1 MRSRRRIV
9 MDRAIL
15 DPGARACVTWRVS
28 DADLAS
34 AIGVGMSDV
43 FPGVLAT
50 ARMIAL
56 MEVAASRV
64 LRPLLAESELSV
76 GVTVD
81 VSHSAATPPGAT
93 VRATAQFLRQEGKMY
108 VFEVWAE
115 DDGGEIGRGVH
126 KRAIVSAERLEIG
139 AVRRCAAVYETT

>member
-1 MRSRRRIV
+1 
-9 MDRAIL
+9 
-15 DPGARACVTWRVS
+15 VTWRVS
-28 DADLAS
+28 GADLAS
-34 AIGVGMSDV
+34 AIGVDPSDA
-43 FPGVLAT
+43 FPGVFAT

-64 LRPLLAESELSV
+64 LRPLLAEGELSV

-93 VRATAQFLRQEGKMY
+93 VRATARFLRQEGKMY
-108 VFEVWAE
+108 MFEVWAE

-126 KRAIVSAERLEIG
+126 KRAIVSSERLEIR
-139 AVRRCAAVYETT
+139 AVRRCSALYEST

>member
-1 MRSRRRIV
+1 ME
-9 MDRAIL
+9 RAGL
-15 DPGARACVTWRVS
+15 DPGAHASVTWRVS

-64 LRPLLAESELSV
+64 LRPLLAEGELSV

-93 VRATAQFLRQEGKMY
+93 VRATARFLRQEGKLY

-115 DDGGEIGRGVH
+115 DDGGEIGRGLH
-126 KRAIVSAERLEIG
+126 KRAIVSSERLEIG
-139 AVRRCAAVYETT
+139 AARRCSALYETI

>member
-1 MRSRRRIV
+1 ME
-9 MDRAIL
+9 RATL
-15 DPGARACVTWRVS
+15 DPGAHASVTWRVS

-34 AIGVGMSDV
+34 AIGVGMSDI

-64 LRPLLAESELSV
+64 LRPLLAEGELSV
-76 GVTVD
+76 GVTVE

-93 VRATAQFLRQEGKMY
+93 VRAAARFLRQEGKMY

-115 DDGGEIGRGVH
+115 DGGGEIGRGVH
-126 KRAIVSAERLEIG
+126 KRAIVSSERLEIG
-139 AVRRCAAVYETT
+139 AARRCSAFCEIT

>member
-1 MRSRRRIV
+1 ME
-9 MDRAIL
+9 RATL
-15 DPGARACVTWRVS
+15 DPGAHASVTWRVS

-34 AIGVGMSDV
+34 AIGVGMSDI

-64 LRPLLAESELSV
+64 LRPLLAEGELSV

-93 VRATAQFLRQEGKMY
+93 VRATARFIRREGKMY

-126 KRAIVSAERLEIG
+126 KRAIVLSERLEIG
-139 AVRRCAAVYETT
+139 AVRRCSALYETT

>member
-1 MRSRRRIV
+1 ME
-9 MDRAIL
+9 RATI
-15 DPGARACVTWRVS
+15 DPGAHAGVTWRVS
-28 DADLAS
+28 EADLAS

-56 MEVAASRV
+56 MEVAAARV
-64 LRPLLAESELSV
+64 MRPLLAEGELSV

-81 VSHSAATPPGAT
+81 VTHSAATPPGAT
-93 VRATAQFLRQEGKMY
+93 VLVTARFLRQEGKIY

-126 KRAIVSAERLEIG
+126 KRAIVSSERLEIG
-139 AVRRCAAVYETT
+139 AARRCPAPHTRK

>member
-1 MRSRRRIV
+1 ME
-9 MDRAIL
+9 RARL
-15 DPGARACVTWRVS
+15 DLGAHASVTWRVS

-64 LRPLLAESELSV
+64 MRPLLAEGELSV

-93 VRATAQFLRQEGKMY
+93 VRAKARFLRQEGKMY

-126 KRAIVSAERLEIG
+126 KRAIVSSERLEIR
-139 AVRRCAAVYETT
+139 ALRRCSALYETT

>member
-1 MRSRRRIV
+1 ME
-9 MDRAIL
+9 RARL
-15 DPGARACVTWRVS
+15 DPGSHASVTWRVS

-64 LRPLLAESELSV
+64 LRPSLAEGELSV

-93 VRATAQFLRQEGKMY
+93 VRATARFLRQEGKMY

-126 KRAIVSAERLEIG
+126 KRAIVSSERLEIG
-139 AVRRCAAVYETT
+139 AVRRCSALYKTT

>member
-1 MRSRRRIV
+1 ME
-9 MDRAIL
+9 RAML
-15 DPGARACVTWRVS
+15 DPGAHACVTWRVS

-34 AIGVGMSDV
+34 AIGVGMSDE

-64 LRPLLAESELSV
+64 MRPLLAEGELSV

-93 VRATAQFLRQEGKMY
+93 VRATARFLRQEGKLY

-115 DDGGEIGRGVH
+115 DDGGKIGRGVH
-126 KRAIVSAERLEIG
+126 KRAIVSSERLEIR
-139 AVRRCAAVYETT
+139 ALRRCSALYETT

>member
-1 MRSRRRIV
+1 
-9 MDRAIL
+9 
-15 DPGARACVTWRVS
+15 
-28 DADLAS
+28 
-34 AIGVGMSDV
+34 MSDI

-64 LRPLLAESELSV
+64 LRPLLAEGELSV
-76 GVTVD
+76 GVTVE

-93 VRATAQFLRQEGKMY
+93 VRAAARFLRQEGKMY

-115 DDGGEIGRGVH
+115 DGGGEIGRGVH
-126 KRAIVSAERLEIG
+126 KRAIVSSERLEIG
-139 AVRRCAAVYETT
+139 AARRCSAFCEIT

>member
-1 MRSRRRIV
+1 ME
-9 MDRAIL
+9 RATL
-15 DPGARACVTWRVS
+15 DPGAHASVTWRVS

-126 KRAIVSAERLEIG
+126 KRAIVSSERLEIG
-139 AVRRCAAVYETT
+139 AVRRCAALYETT

>member
-1 MRSRRRIV
+1 ME
-9 MDRAIL
+9 RATL
-15 DPGARACVTWRVS
+15 DPGAHAIVTWRVS

-64 LRPLLAESELSV
+64 LRPLLAEGELSV

-81 VSHSAATPPGAT
+81 VTHSAATPPGVT
-93 VRATAQFLRQEGKMY
+93 IRATARFLRQEEKIY

-126 KRAIVSAERLEIG
+126 KRAIVSSERLEIR
-139 AVRRCAAVYETT
+139 AVRRCPATHTSSGLLSRIR